1 MKNRV
6 KNGGH
11 DVPEA
16 DIVRRYYK
24 SITKFW
30 DKYRFMSDEW
40 TLFYNGYDYAPIIVS
55 FGMKDTYETIN
66 NEMFHKFKQ
75 ILNIAREET
84 NDK

>member
-1 MKNRV
+1 
-6 KNGGH
+6 
-11 DVPEA
+11 
-16 DIVRRYYK
+16 
-24 SITKFW
+24 
-30 DKYRFMSDEW
+30 MSDEW

-66 NEMFHKFKQ
+66 NKMFDKFKQ

>member
-16 DIVRRYYK
+16 AIVRRYYK

-66 NEMFHKFKQ
+66 NEMFDKFKQ